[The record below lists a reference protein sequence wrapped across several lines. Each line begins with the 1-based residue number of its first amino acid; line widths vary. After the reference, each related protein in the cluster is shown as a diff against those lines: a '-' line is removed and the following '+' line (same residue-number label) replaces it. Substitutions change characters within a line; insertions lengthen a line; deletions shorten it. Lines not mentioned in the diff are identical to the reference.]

1 MMQGLDLSPYFLAV
15 AAQKE
20 EKLSR
25 PKPIRW
31 VHANGEATGLSS
43 DSFDL
48 VSLAYV
54 VNFYQIQNLLLYY
67 RDLKFVVVVTTNLSL
82 YSRFCGVP

>member
-1 MMQGLDLSPYFLAV
+1 MMLGLNLSPYFLAV

-31 VHANGEATGLSS
+31 VHANGEVKL
-43 DSFDL
+43 
-48 VSLAYV
+48 SLA
-54 VNFYQIQNLLLYY
+54 IAIAG
-67 RDLKFVVVVTTNLSL
+67 VTSGNVIKAPAVINPKQTKHRQEYAKSKTSAALHL
-82 YSRFCGVP
+82 ERIK

>member
-15 AAQKE
+15 EAQKE

-67 RDLKFVVVVTTNLSL
+67 MDLKSVVVVTTNLSL

>member
-1 MMQGLDLSPYFLAV
+1 MMLGLNLSPYFLAV

-31 VHANGEATGLSS
+31 VHANGEATDLSS

-54 VNFYQIQNLLLYY
+54 VNFYQIQNLLLYCM
-67 RDLKFVVVVTTNLSL
+67 DLKFVVVVTTNLSL

>member
-1 MMQGLDLSPYFLAV
+1 MQGLDLSPYCLAV

-67 RDLKFVVVVTTNLSL
+67 MDLKSVVVVTTNLWL
-82 YSRFCGVP
+82 YSRFYGVP

>member
-1 MMQGLDLSPYFLAV
+1 MMQGLDLSPYFLVV

-54 VNFYQIQNLLLYY
+54 VNFYHIQNLLYY
-67 RDLKFVVVVTTNLSL
+67 MDLKSIVVVTTNFSL